1 MISDKIGKDFPDM
14 DIADHEINKFI
25 FIFHI
30 LLKTS
35 LNSNKL
41 SEIITI
47 DTKDG
52 VQGTILS
59 IVTKLLNLLKGTIES
74 LKLPKVIK
82 NGLRKLK
89 SILFLTNKIN
99 GWYKNGSED
108 SKRSEKATATTR
120 IIDSKSTSLT

>member
-1 MISDKIGKDFPDM
+1 M

-47 DTKDG
+47 DTEDG

-59 IVTKLLNLLKGTIES
+59 IVTKLLNLLKGNIES
-74 LKLPKVIK
+74 LKLPKVVK
-82 NGLRKLK
+82 SGLRKLK
-89 SILFLTNKIN
+89 GILFLTNKIN
-99 GWYKNGSED
+99 GWYKNGSEN
-108 SKRSEKATATTR
+108 SRRSEKATATTR
-120 IIDSKSTSLT
+120 TIESKSTSLT